1 VAEGQCVIVT
11 SDSFAF
17 VDGQLWLHNI
27 YLRHHRAASASV
39 GAALPQTVSKR
50 ALSTQLA
57 GGPPTLIHASAEATA
72 LYMTDVCL
80 QGNGVLDIVGLS
92 ATCGVGACPTVSKF
106 HELCIATICELYD
119 LSESKHTVWLCMFGG
134 IFCASLSLHRTWS
147 CAR

>member
-92 ATCGVGACPTVSKF
+92 AGSPTYIKGNLLEVALDLWCG
-106 HELCIATICELYD
+106 
-119 LSESKHTVWLCMFGG
+119 
-134 IFCASLSLHRTWS
+134 SLSYCQQIS
-147 CAR
+147 